1 MTVLLFTI
9 DGGAPIAAL
18 ADRVVRIDA
27 PSPKAASAPAGAR
40 SLQPMGSLFEQTLFL
55 LFDALVVALMRADNQ
70 AADMMFA
77 RHANLE

>member
-1 MTVLLFTI
+1 M
-9 DGGAPIAAL
+9 
-18 ADRVVRIDA
+18 RIDA
-27 PSPKAASAPAGAR
+27 PSPKAASAPAGAL